1 MYLLLSWRN
10 LWRNK
15 KRTLI
20 AAASVFFAVILA
32 IIMRS
37 MQNGSYTYMIRSS
50 VKFYTGYLQVQGKGY
65 WENRSLNKSIII
77 PEKQQKE
84 ILKIP
89 HISSV
94 VPRLEAFSLVSS
106 NKVTKV
112 AKIVGIDPVAE
123 NNMTDLDKR
132 LIKGKYL
139 TNTSSGVLIAQGLA
153 DMLKIGVG
161 DSVVIYGQGYHGVI
175 AAARLPVAGIVKF
188 PISKMNNGMLFLTLP
203 NAQNIFSAYGRITS
217 LAIMLDNIKNQTGVL
232 ETLRSE
238 LNNKYTLMTWQQMM
252 PDLVQGIEL
261 DNASGLIMLIIL
273 YIVIAFGVFGTIMM
287 MTTERT
293 KEFGILISVGM
304 KKAKLIWVT
313 TLETAF
319 LAFLGAIS
327 GALFSLPIVIY
338 FHYHP
343 IPITGNAAPAFELLG
358 VKPIFYF
365 STDPTLFIHQALVVL
380 LIALATALYPLFFIK
395 NLQPVQAMRG

>member
-112 AKIVGIDPVAE
+112 A
-123 NNMTDLDKR
+123 
-132 LIKGKYL
+132 
-139 TNTSSGVLIAQGLA
+139 
-153 DMLKIGVG
+153 
-161 DSVVIYGQGYHGVI
+161 
-175 AAARLPVAGIVKF
+175 
-188 PISKMNNGMLFLTLP
+188 
-203 NAQNIFSAYGRITS
+203 
-217 LAIMLDNIKNQTGVL
+217 
-232 ETLRSE
+232 
-238 LNNKYTLMTWQQMM
+238 
-252 PDLVQGIEL
+252 
-261 DNASGLIMLIIL
+261 
-273 YIVIAFGVFGTIMM
+273 
-287 MTTERT
+287 
-293 KEFGILISVGM
+293 
-304 KKAKLIWVT
+304 
-313 TLETAF
+313 
-319 LAFLGAIS
+319 
-327 GALFSLPIVIY
+327 
-338 FHYHP
+338 
-343 IPITGNAAPAFELLG
+343 
-358 VKPIFYF
+358 
-365 STDPTLFIHQALVVL
+365 
-380 LIALATALYPLFFIK
+380 
-395 NLQPVQAMRG
+395 